1 MVTPPRTAASVLN
14 PQYVQPVF
22 ESSEYTTFVR
32 VPRNTRPPTITGWE
46 RAMVT
51 EPRLKAHFTGL
62 AENQRTGFALEFM
75 TGFVIAFCAHT
86 SRNPPRLR

>member
-1 MVTPPRTAASVLN
+1 
-14 PQYVQPVF
+14 
-22 ESSEYTTFVR
+22 
-32 VPRNTRPPTITGWE
+32 
-46 RAMVT
+46 MVT